1 MYVIN
6 VHGLNSKALNEAGTE
21 KRSRAFPEISWLL
34 SRNPIPATIDNRTKT
49 TILI

>member
-6 VHGLNSKALNEAGTE
+6 VHGLSNKALKEAGTE
-21 KRSRAFPEISWLL
+21 KRSRAFPDISWLL
-34 SRNPIPATIDNRTKT
+34 SRNPIPATIDNRIKT